1 MNLKN
6 KTVVVTGGANGI
18 GKSIAKELVKEECKV
33 IILDIDDKEGR
44 NIQIASKAKIEFINV
59 DISNEK
65 QIEEISRYIENKYGI
80 VDILINNAAKQT
92 ENKFFE
98 MSVKEFREIIDIN
111 LVGTFICSN
120 ILGKLMKRGSKIIN
134 MLSVH
139 YNKPRKNKY
148 HYDASKA
155 GIAMLTQEMAL
166 ELADKGITVNGISYG
181 ACNTPM
187 NSNWINDGAIVNNT
201 LKKIPLKWI
210 AEPEK
215 IARLTV
221 VILKEFSDYATGS
234 IFNIDGGRN
243 LTY

>member
-1 MNLKN
+1 MNLKE
-6 KTVVVTGGANGI
+6 KTVIITGGAKGI
-18 GKSIAKELVKEECKV
+18 GKAIALELLKEKCRV
-33 IILDIDDKEGR
+33 IILDIDKIEGR
-44 NIQIASKAKIEFINV
+44 KLQNDLNDMIKFININ
-59 DISNEK
+59 ISK
-65 QIEEISRYIENKYGI
+65 EEQVKKACDYIINKYKKI
-80 VDILINNAAKQT
+80 DILINNAAKQT
-92 ENKFFE
+92 ENEFFK
-98 MSVKEFREIIDIN
+98 MSVKEFREIIDTN
-111 LVGTFICSN
+111 LVGTFICSS
-120 ILGKLMKRGSKIIN
+120 ILGKFMKSGSKIIN

-187 NSNWINDGAIVNNT
+187 NSNWIDNEDIVNST

-210 AEPEK
+210 AEPEE
-215 IARLTV
+215 IARFTA

-234 IFNIDGGRN
+234 IFNIDGGRS
-243 LTY
+243 LS

>member
-1 MNLKN
+1 MEIKD
-6 KTVVVTGGANGI
+6 KVVVITGGAKGI
-18 GKSIAKELVKEECKV
+18 GEAIALELLKEKCRVT
-33 IILDIDDKEGR
+33 ILDIDKNKGR
-44 NIQIASKAKIEFINV
+44 KLQNDLNNMIEFINI
-59 DISNEK
+59 DISK
-65 QIEEISRYIENKYGI
+65 EERVKEASEYIMSKYKKI
-80 VDILINNAAKQT
+80 DILINNAAKQT
-92 ENKFFE
+92 ENEFFK
-98 MSVKEFREIIDIN
+98 MSVKEFREIINTN

-120 ILGKLMKRGSKIIN
+120 IFGKSMKKGSKIIN

-187 NSNWINDGAIVNNT
+187 NSNWIDNKDILNNT

-210 AEPEK
+210 AEPEE
-215 IARLTV
+215 IATFVR
-221 VILKEFSDYATGS
+221 VILENFSDYATGS

-243 LTY
+243 LTN

>member
-1 MNLKN
+1 MNLKE
-6 KTVVVTGGANGI
+6 KTVIITGGAKGI
-18 GKSIAKELVKEECKV
+18 GKAIALELLKEKCRV
-33 IILDIDDKEGR
+33 IILDIDKNEGR
-44 NIQIASKAKIEFINV
+44 KLQNDLNDMIEFINI
-59 DISNEK
+59 DISK
-65 QIEEISRYIENKYGI
+65 EEQVKEANDYIMSKYKKI
-80 VDILINNAAKQT
+80 DILINNAAKQT
-92 ENKFFE
+92 ENEFFK
-98 MSVKEFREIIDIN
+98 MSVKEFKEIIDTN

-120 ILGKLMKRGSKIIN
+120 IFGKSMKKGSKIIN

-155 GIAMLTQEMAL
+155 GIAMLTQEMAI

-187 NSNWINDGAIVNNT
+187 NSNWIDNKDILNNT

-210 AEPEK
+210 AEPEE
-215 IARLTV
+215 IARFTV

>member
-6 KTVVVTGGANGI
+6 KIVVVTGGANGI
-18 GKSIAKELVKEECKV
+18 GKSIAKELVEEECKV
-33 IILDIDDKEGR
+33 IILDIDDKEGK
-44 NIQIASKAKIEFINV
+44 NIQIASKGKIEFINV
-59 DISNEK
+59 DISDEK
-65 QIEEISRYIENKYGI
+65 QIEEISKYIENKYGI
-80 VDILINNAAKQT
+80 IDILINNAAKQP
-92 ENKFFE
+92 ENEFFK
-98 MSVKEFREIIDIN
+98 MSVKEFREIIDTN
-111 LVGTFICSN
+111 LVGTFICSS
-120 ILGKLMKRGSKIIN
+120 IFGKFMKSGSKIIN

-155 GIAMLTQEMAL
+155 GIAILTQEMAL

-181 ACNTPM
+181 ACNTSM
-187 NSNWINDGAIVNNT
+187 NSNWIDNEDIVNNT
-201 LKKIPLKWI
+201 LNKIPLKWI
-210 AEPEK
+210 AEPEE
-215 IARLTV
+215 IARFTI

>member
-1 MNLKN
+1 MILKN
-6 KTVVVTGGANGI
+6 KTVIVTGGAMGI
-18 GKSIAKELVKEECKV
+18 GKSIAEELVKEECKV
-33 IILDIDDKEGR
+33 IILDIDDKEGT
-44 NIQIASKAKIEFINV
+44 NMQITSRGKIEFINA
-59 DISNEK
+59 DISNQK
-65 QIEEISRYIENKYGI
+65 QIEKASKYIENKYGT

-98 MSVKEFREIIDIN
+98 MSVKEFREIIDTN
-111 LVGTFICSN
+111 LVGTFICSS
-120 ILGKLMKRGSKIIN
+120 IFGKSMKRGNKIIN

-187 NSNWINDGAIVNNT
+187 NSNWIDNEDIVNNT
-201 LKKIPLKWI
+201 LNKIPLKWI
-210 AEPEK
+210 AEPEE
-215 IARLTV
+215 IARFTI

-234 IFNIDGGRN
+234 IFNIDGGRS
-243 LTY
+243 LS

>member
-1 MNLKN
+1 MNLKE
-6 KTVVVTGGANGI
+6 KTVIITGGAKGI
-18 GKSIAKELVKEECKV
+18 GKAIALELLKEKCRV
-33 IILDIDDKEGR
+33 IILDIDKNEGR
-44 NIQIASKAKIEFINV
+44 KLQNDLNDMIEFINI
-59 DISNEK
+59 DISK
-65 QIEEISRYIENKYGI
+65 EEQVKEANDYIMSKYKKI
-80 VDILINNAAKQT
+80 DILINNAAKQT
-92 ENKFFE
+92 ENEFFK
-98 MSVKEFREIIDIN
+98 MSVKEFKEIIDTN

-120 ILGKLMKRGSKIIN
+120 IFGKSMKKGSKIIN

-155 GIAMLTQEMAL
+155 GIAMLTQEMAI

-187 NSNWINDGAIVNNT
+187 NSNWIDNKDILKNT

-210 AEPEK
+210 AEPEE
-215 IARLTV
+215 IARFTV

>member
-1 MNLKN
+1 MNLKE
-6 KTVVVTGGANGI
+6 KTVIITGGAKGI
-18 GKSIAKELVKEECKV
+18 GKAIALELLKEKCRV
-33 IILDIDDKEGR
+33 IILDIDKNEGR
-44 NIQIASKAKIEFINV
+44 KLQNDLNDMIEFINI
-59 DISNEK
+59 DISK
-65 QIEEISRYIENKYGI
+65 EEQVKEANDYIMSKYKKI
-80 VDILINNAAKQT
+80 DILINNAAKQT
-92 ENKFFE
+92 ENEFFK
-98 MSVKEFREIIDIN
+98 MSVKEFKEIIDTN

-120 ILGKLMKRGSKIIN
+120 IFGKSMKKGSKIIN

-148 HYDASKA
+148 HYDASEA
-155 GIAMLTQEMAL
+155 GIAMLTQEMAI

-187 NSNWINDGAIVNNT
+187 NSNWIDNKDILNNT

-210 AEPEK
+210 AEPEE
-215 IARLTV
+215 IARFTV